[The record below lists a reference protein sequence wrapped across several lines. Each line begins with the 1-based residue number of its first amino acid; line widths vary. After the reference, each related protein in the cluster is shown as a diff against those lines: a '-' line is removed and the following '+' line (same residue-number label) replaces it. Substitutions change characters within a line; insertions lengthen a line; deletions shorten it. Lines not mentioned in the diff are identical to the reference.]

1 MLYTHRETD
10 ETSINKTPY
19 ELINVYLQMFFL
31 KNKTKQQ
38 HVYLFFYAVKYKV
51 QKTIKIPSPQ
61 QQEPQCNNYY
71 LFMLQKDKWTC

>member
-1 MLYTHRETD
+1 
-10 ETSINKTPY
+10 
-19 ELINVYLQMFFL
+19 MFFL

-71 LFMLQKDKWTC
+71 LFMLQEDKWTC